1 MSFTKF
7 TTVRPMTN
15 AWNVW
20 VNAGL
25 LTRLGAQEVLV
36 TENLTSDVTGRGRI
50 VQERVYFWFGN
61 WINLSQIMRDKGIE
75 GI

>member
-1 MSFTKF
+1 
-7 TTVRPMTN
+7 MTN
-15 AWNVW
+15 PWNVW

-36 TENLTSDVTGRGRI
+36 TENLTSDVTAQGRI

-61 WINLSQIMRDKGIE
+61 WINLPQIMRDKGIE